1 MTPPPT
7 IDPTIEAI
15 KLYML
20 LNAWYSSI
28 NQHLLD
34 HIGRIQLHL
43 DHTEQA
49 ALLDDLKAEYRQCLR
64 QKVGKVFSMN

>member
-1 MTPPPT
+1 MTPHQT

-43 DHTEQA
+43 SHPEQA
-49 ALLDDLKAEYRQCLR
+49 AILNDLKAEYRQCLAA
-64 QKVGKVFSMN
+64 KVGKVFSLN